1 MKINDV
7 ASTLKMNDLYVCQC
21 SFKRIPGDFTDFEL
35 QFSLN
40 RETKA
45 NDDGTYEVVL
55 EVLLT
60 NAPHEFDLQ
69 ITIVGNFEVDAVSKK
84 IEKELIE
91 KNTVAIMF
99 PYLRSQITLMSS
111 QPGMK
116 PIVLPPLNIDAL
128 IQEQIRELA
137 E

>member
-7 ASTLKMNDLYVCQC
+7 SSVLRMNDLYVCQC
-21 SFKRIPGDFTDFEL
+21 SFERTPGDFTDFEL
-35 QFSLN
+35 QISLN
-40 RETKA
+40 RETTA

-55 EVLLT
+55 KVLLT
-60 NAPHEFDLQ
+60 NAPHEFNLQ
-69 ITIVGNFEVDAVSKK
+69 ITIAGNFEVDAAGEK
-84 IEKELIE
+84 IKKELIE
-91 KNTVAIMF
+91 KNTIAIMF

-116 PIVLPPLNIDAL
+116 PIVLPPLNIHAL
-128 IQEQIRELA
+128 IKEQA